1 MDLESRGAGEIVN
14 GQPVVISAD
23 PAAVALPAAMA
34 ASRERLASVDLV
46 RGLVMVVMAIDHVRD
61 MLGGARFDPTDLSR
75 TTAALFLTRWITHL
89 CAPAFILLAGAGAF
103 LSRRPRRSLSRFLF
117 TRGLWLIVL
126 EITVMKV
133 GWTFNF
139 DPHQTALQVIW
150 AIGWS
155 MIALAALVW
164 LPLPVIGLSGAAMI
178 ATHNL
183 FDGIAVGRLID
194 WTGAHPVFTGSARDW
209 CISVLHQVNF
219 PVVYPLVPWIGVMAL
234 GYAIGPLLQRD
245 PTTRTRALLAIGCGV
260 SLAFVVVRAL
270 NGYGDPRPWSQ
281 QATTVFTAFSF
292 LNTTKYPPSLDF
304 LLMTLGPVLL
314 LLAVAERARG
324 RLASAIVVFGRVPF
338 FFYVLHIYLLHLVAV
353 ALGVWSGFG
362 AAPFL
367 VGWPRFPKSYGV
379 PLAGVYLAWVLVV
392 VALYPACRW
401 FARLK
406 ATRRDWW
413 LSYL

>member
-1 MDLESRGAGEIVN
+1 MDLAFARRGGTVN

-23 PAAVALPAAMA
+23 PVALPAALA
-34 ASRERLASVDLV
+34 ATRERLASVDLV
-46 RGLVMVVMAIDHVRD
+46 RGLVMVVMAIDHARD

-75 TTAALFLTRWITHL
+75 TTAALFFTRWITHL

-126 EITVMKV
+126 EVTVMKV
-133 GWTFNF
+133 AWSFNF
-139 DPHQTALQVIW
+139 DPHQTAVQVIW

-164 LPLPVIGLSGAAMI
+164 LPLPVIGLFGAGMI

-194 WTGAHPVFTGSARDW
+194 WTGAHPVYVGSARDW
-209 CISVLHQVNF
+209 WISILHQQNF
-219 PVVYPLVPWIGVMAL
+219 PVIYPLVPWIGVMAL
-234 GYAIGPLLQRD
+234 GYAMGPLFQLD
-245 PTTRTRALLAIGCGV
+245 PTRRRRALLAIGCAV
-260 SLAFVVVRAL
+260 SLAFLVVRAL

-281 QATTVFTAFSF
+281 QATPLFTAFSF
-292 LNTTKYPPSLDF
+292 LNITKYPPSLDY

-314 LLAVAERARG
+314 LLAAAERARG
-324 RLASAIVVFGRVPF
+324 PVASALLVFGRVPF
-338 FFYVLHIYLLHLVAV
+338 FFYVLHVYLIHLAAV

-367 VGWPRFPKSYGV
+367 VGWPRFPTSYGV
-379 PLAGVYLAWVLVV
+379 PLAGVYLAWILVV

-401 FARLK
+401 FSQLK